1 VRLEDLR
8 KAIAYVPQETTILN
22 SSVAQNITLDL
33 DSENFNQSNMDY
45 ALRAA
50 NLEEW
55 ASQLPSG
62 LFSKLNEDGSNLSG
76 GQRQRI
82 GIARALYSR
91 PELLILDEATSSLDP
106 ISESEITES
115 IMKISTE
122 ACVIIIAHRLSSI
135 REVDEIIYL
144 KSGKIAAR
152 GKFDELR
159 RDFKDFENQA
169 QAMGL

>member
-1 VRLEDLR
+1 
-8 KAIAYVPQETTILN
+8 VPQETTILN

-33 DSENFNQSNMDY
+33 ESENFNQSNMKH

-55 ASQLPSG
+55 ANQLPNG

-135 REVDEIIYL
+135 RDVDEIIYL
-144 KSGKIAAR
+144 KNGKIAAR

-159 RDFKDFENQA
+159 RDFKDFEKQA